1 MINLK
6 LSSKNTNSSP
16 SILLSVSA
24 IVTDSL
30 KFLAV
35 QLLIY
40 IISFLKSPCCI
51 LSFEIRISFG
61 TVSIKLDFPND
72 TVESIVK
79 TNSPMMIFFM
89 NNQLLSFLDLSEL
102 ISSDIK
108 YLANIL

>member
-1 MINLK
+1 MK

-24 IVTDSL
+24 IVIDSL

-35 QLLIY
+35 PLLIY

-51 LSFEIRISFG
+51 LSFEIMISFG

-72 TVESIVK
+72 TVARIVK
-79 TNSPMMIFFM
+79 TNSPIIIFLM
-89 NNQLLSFLDLSEL
+89 NYHSFLFLDLYEL
-102 ISSDIK
+102 ISPYIK
-108 YLANIL
+108 CLANIL